1 MAEKTIRIQ
10 ELVKALRRIKT
21 LDELRCM
28 GCGYE
33 HDCSIHGCVIIR
45 QAADVIDAFFTYFEE
60 YRSCSA
66 CIHSPKDHCPNADC
80 CQFEECH
87 SCPCGDCVDGDKFV
101 LRIAQTEV

>member
-1 MAEKTIRIQ
+1 MIMAETNISIP

-45 QAADVIDAFFTYFEE
+45 QAADVIEVLSELILKQQVAVKNDREE
-60 YRSCSA
+60 A
-66 CIHSPKDHCPNADC
+66 INVHS
-80 CQFEECH
+80 E
-87 SCPCGDCVDGDKFV
+87 
-101 LRIAQTEV
+101 RR